1 MMNKDMRIFV
11 VVALTSAFF
20 LSACSSSSLD
30 VPASPSL
37 GFEAKKGDPGTGEKC
52 IVGSSCPIG
61 STGPGGGVVFYDA
74 GSQQSWG
81 RYLEFAPTGWSGSP
95 NDPFDLYC
103 NSPEFEFGTSATA
116 DRLRKRWEDPELQ
129 AMLGTEIG
137 KGVGNTNLMLA
148 GCTYGA
154 AYLVHA
160 YTGGGKNDWFIPS
173 KDELN
178 ELCKYVRGQKLGDSN
193 VSCAFNL
200 SDEFLPGFVANQ
212 YWSSSEAGVVLANR
226 TSTGRAW
233 YIRFNIG
240 EADNTHQ
247 DNIGWVRPVRAF

>member
-1 MMNKDMRIFV
+1 MKKNLGILVTVTLASIF
-11 VVALTSAFF
+11 L
-20 LSACSSSSLD
+20 LSACSSSSQDDLAT
-30 VPASPSL
+30 PMF
-37 GFEAKKGDPGTGEKC
+37 GFEAKKGDSGTGEKC

-103 NSPEFEFGTSATA
+103 NFPEFEFGTSATA
-116 DRLRKRWEDPELQ
+116 DRLRNRAEDPELQ
-129 AMLGTEIG
+129 AMLGAEIG
-137 KGVGNTNLMLA
+137 KGRANTEMMLA

-154 AYLVHA
+154 AYLSHTYA
-160 YTGGGKNDWFIPS
+160 GGGKNDWFIPS

-178 ELCKYVRGQKLGDSN
+178 ELCKYVRGQKLGDSK

-200 SDEFLPGFVANQ
+200 SDEFLPGFVANE
-212 YWSSSEAGVVLANR
+212 YVSSSEAEGYGGALF
-226 TSTGRAW
+226 
-233 YIRFNIG
+233 IRFNIG
-240 EADNTHQ
+240 EADRAYK
-247 DNIGWVRPVRAF
+247 DNVGWVRPVRAF